1 VRKLITEYNDWIET
15 FNLLSQEKI
24 VAFDLE
30 ANGMHA
36 YPEHICL
43 LQFGTVE
50 DQFIVYPEALGNADE
65 LRAFFQ
71 NEEIEKIFHSCDYD
85 IRSLFRDYN
94 IVVKNMF
101 DTSVG
106 AQFLGA
112 SQLGLAN
119 VLNRF
124 LNLEIE
130 KNTKIQK
137 MDWGKRPL
145 SENELK
151 YAADDVFH
159 LIDLRNLLVEKLEKL
174 NRLNWVK
181 EEIIRL
187 IKVRFGENVSMENS
201 FLRIKG
207 VRALRPHQ
215 LAVLREL
222 SIFREKLALKK
233 NSPPYKIIGNKT
245 LITLA
250 INPETDINSLKGI
263 GKWLLNQARKDLADA
278 LNRGVKAEPVS
289 LPKLPRRPVWS
300 NSANARLSILKEW
313 RLRKGTELSLD
324 PAILWPVASL
334 QRMARKP
341 AELSENLSDVNNS
354 DVRTWQKKLFAKELK
369 ILVKSF

>member
-1 VRKLITEYNDWIET
+1 MRKLITVYNDWIET

-71 NEEIEKIFHSCDYD
+71 NEKIEKIFHSCDYD
-85 IRSLFRDYN
+85 IRSLHRDYN
-94 IVVKNMF
+94 VVVQNMF

-112 SQLGLAN
+112 PQLGLAN

-124 LNLEIE
+124 HNFKIE

-145 SENELK
+145 SEEELK

-159 LIDLRNLLVEKLEKL
+159 LIDLRNLLVKNLKKL
-174 NRLNWVK
+174 NRLSWAK
-181 EEIIRL
+181 EEIDRL
-187 IKVRFGENVSMENS
+187 SKVRFGENGSMEDS

-207 VRALRPHQ
+207 FRVLQPNQ
-215 LAVLREL
+215 LSILREL

-233 NSPPYKIIGNKT
+233 NSPPYKIISNKT
-245 LITLA
+245 LLTLA
-250 INPETDINSLKGI
+250 ANPNANLGKMKGI
-263 GKWLLNQARKDLADA
+263 GKWLLQHFRKDLTEALQRGINAD
-278 LNRGVKAEPVS
+278 PVI
-289 LPKLPRRPVWS
+289 LPKAPRRPSWS
-300 NSANARLSILKEW
+300 NSANARLDILKNW
-313 RLRKGTELSLD
+313 RLRKGEEFSLD
-324 PAILWPVASL
+324 PAILWPMSSL
-334 QRMARKP
+334 QRIAREP
-341 AELSENLSDVNNS
+341 ALLSEELSNENNS
-354 DVRTWQKKLFAKELK
+354 AIRNWQKNLLATELE
-369 ILVKSF
+369 ILVKTL

>member
-1 VRKLITEYNDWIET
+1 MRKLITEYNGWIET
-15 FNLLSQEKI
+15 INLLSQEKI

-71 NEEIEKIFHSCDYD
+71 NEKVEKIFHSCDYD
-85 IRSLFRDYN
+85 IRSLSRDYN
-94 IVVKNMF
+94 IAVKNMF

-124 LNLEIE
+124 LDLEIE

-145 SENELK
+145 SEEELK

-159 LIDLRNLLVEKLEKL
+159 LIDLRNLLVKNLKKL
-174 NRLNWVK
+174 NRLSWAK
-181 EEIIRL
+181 EEIDRL
-187 IKVRFGENVSMENS
+187 SKVRFGESCSMEDS

-250 INPETDINSLKGI
+250 VNPETNIYSLKGI
-263 GKWLLNQARKDLADA
+263 GRWLLNQAHKELADA
-278 LNRGVKAEPVS
+278 LKRGINAEPIF
-289 LPKLPRRPVWS
+289 LPKMPRRPVWS
-300 NSANARLSILKEW
+300 NSANSRLSILKEW
-313 RLRKGTELSLD
+313 RLRKGSELSLD

-334 QRMARKP
+334 QRIARKP
-341 AELSENLSDVNNS
+341 AELSEELSNENNP
-354 DVRTWQKKLFAKELK
+354 DVRKWQKDLLAKELE
-369 ILVKSF
+369 ILVKTL